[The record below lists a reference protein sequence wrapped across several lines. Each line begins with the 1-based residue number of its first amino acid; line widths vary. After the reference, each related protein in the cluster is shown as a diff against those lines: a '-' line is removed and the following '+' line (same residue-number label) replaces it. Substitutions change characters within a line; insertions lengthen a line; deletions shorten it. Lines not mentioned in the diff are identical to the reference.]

1 MRRWMQGIVGL
12 SFMLGLLAPAMAS
25 PEGVWELE
33 TKDTQF
39 TVSLC
44 GDGTQLCGMLTWL
57 SDADYNDQYLPYLN
71 RSMADRMVQDAPN
84 RWKGNMRL
92 MGHRLSGTI
101 TQQSEDHMTLS
112 GCAFLVVCKTYQMYR
127 VAK

>member
-1 MRRWMQGIVGL
+1 MRWWTRLAAGL
-12 SFMLGLLAPAMAS
+12 TLMLGSAVPALAS
-25 PEGVWELE
+25 PQGVWELE
-33 TKDTQF
+33 TKDTRF
-39 TVSLC
+39 TLELC

-71 RSMADRMVQDAPN
+71 RPMADRMVQDGPN
-84 RWKGNMRL
+84 RWKGTMRL

-101 TQQSEDHMTLS
+101 TQHSENHMTLS

-127 VAK
+127 VAE